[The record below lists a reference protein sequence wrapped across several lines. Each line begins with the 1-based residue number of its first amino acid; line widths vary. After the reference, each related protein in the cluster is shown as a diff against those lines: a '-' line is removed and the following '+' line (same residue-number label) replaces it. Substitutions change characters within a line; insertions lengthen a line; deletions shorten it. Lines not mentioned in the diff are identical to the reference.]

1 MKVRKVS
8 IRPSKAYRC
17 LHPMHTVLV
26 TCGKV
31 GETNIITLAW
41 AMPTSIEP
49 PLVAMSIRPTRHSY
63 KLIKK
68 TREFVVNIPTMDI
81 VTETLFCGRRSG
93 KTYDKFKETQLTPLN
108 ARTVK
113 TFVIEECVAHLECQ
127 LKQLFKTGDHSIFV
141 GEIVKAYANEDS
153 FSDEFNMEKV
163 KLIYHIA
170 SDKFVTL
177 SDKIVEPPL

>member
-41 AMPTSIEP
+41 AMPTSIKP

-81 VTETLFCGRRSG
+81 VTETLFCGR
-93 KTYDKFKETQLTPLN
+93 
-108 ARTVK
+108 
-113 TFVIEECVAHLECQ
+113 
-127 LKQLFKTGDHSIFV
+127 
-141 GEIVKAYANEDS
+141 
-153 FSDEFNMEKV
+153 
-163 KLIYHIA
+163 
-170 SDKFVTL
+170 
-177 SDKIVEPPL
+177 